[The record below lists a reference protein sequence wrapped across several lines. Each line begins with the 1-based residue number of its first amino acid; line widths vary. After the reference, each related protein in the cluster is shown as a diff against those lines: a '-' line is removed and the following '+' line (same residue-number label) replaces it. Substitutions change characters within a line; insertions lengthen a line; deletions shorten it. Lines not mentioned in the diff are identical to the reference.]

1 MRRNTLI
8 TLIAC
13 IIILL
18 FTGCSNIID
27 NKILYPSKPNDFYYT
42 NLLWQDLSDKSNY
55 KTTILDT
62 NYYREIEFNKE
73 YVEQFKLFLKRLNKS
88 NFIKKPDKELNK
100 PLYKIFFDFGNEKYI
115 VNVYNENLI
124 SIYPWDGNYEMD
136 FINMTDT
143 PNSLNIYSLCK
154 YLYN

>member
-1 MRRNTLI
+1 MRRNIL
-8 TLIAC
+8 
-13 IIILL
+13 IIIICTILLL
-18 FTGCSNIID
+18 FTGCSNVVD
-27 NKILYPSKPNDFYYT
+27 NKILHTSKPNDFYYT
-42 NLLWQDLSDKSNY
+42 NLLWKNLSDKDNY

-62 NYYREIEFNKE
+62 NYFKEIEFNKE

-88 NFIKKPDKELNK
+88 NFIKKPAKELTK
-100 PLYKIFFDFGNEKYI
+100 PLYKIFFDFENEKYI

-136 FINMTDT
+136 FINMTDI